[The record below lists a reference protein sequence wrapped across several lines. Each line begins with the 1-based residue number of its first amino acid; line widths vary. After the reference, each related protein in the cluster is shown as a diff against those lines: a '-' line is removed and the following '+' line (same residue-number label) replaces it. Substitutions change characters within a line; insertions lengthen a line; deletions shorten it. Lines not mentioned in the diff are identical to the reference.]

1 MANQAVSAECLSIL
15 WREFLSETESPLN
28 TFLEQCSPKD
38 LNGDTLT
45 IVTPN
50 KFMRDFLKK
59 ADRLERILASLKA
72 CFNSDSIKIE
82 FVIGQVEASD
92 NKPNASEEKENASYK
107 KNDVAELPPI
117 IKKKETD
124 REVKS
129 QIKAEPKAETQVSA
143 SLKSGKNTEWNS
155 NLQENLLFENFV
167 TSSNNS
173 IAAATAKAVA
183 QSPGVIYNPLFFYSG
198 VGLGKTHLIN
208 AIGNSIVKT
217 NPNLKV
223 LYTSAEQFT
232 NEFMESLAS
241 GTNQRFRDKFR
252 NVDVLLIDDIHFIIG
267 KPGTQEELFQTI
279 DTLKRSNR
287 QIVISSDCPPKQM
300 NTVMSR
306 LRSRFEWGMI
316 ADIQPP
322 DLDTR
327 VAILRQKAASLDK
340 NINDSILNYIAS
352 EFDSNIRELEGALIR
367 VITYCSIMKK
377 DLTLDNAKEALK
389 ELLNHNKDKK
399 VDINEI
405 KKVVCE
411 YFQISEKDLISSRRD
426 QRIVKPRQLAMYLCK
441 EMVPG
446 ASYPEIGAQFGG
458 RDHTTVIHAYR
469 KVETNLDDELYKI
482 PLNNLKERLK

>member
-72 CFNSDSIKIE
+72 CFNSESIKIE
-82 FVIGQVEASD
+82 FVIGQVEANDDS
-92 NKPNASEEKENASYK
+92 KPNLPKENVEEK
-107 KNDVAELPPI
+107 KNDIVELPPVV
-117 IKKKETD
+117 KRKETGK
-124 REVKS
+124 EIKS
-129 QIKAEPKAETQVSA
+129 QTKTEPKAEIQVSA
-143 SLKSGKNTEWNS
+143 SIKDSKKTEWNS

-279 DTLKRSNR
+279 DALKRSNR

>member
-45 IVTPN
+45 VITPN
-50 KFMRDFLKK
+50 KFMRDFLRK
-59 ADRLERILASLKA
+59 ADRLERILASLKN
-72 CFNSDSIKIE
+72 CFNSESIKIE
-82 FVIGQVEASD
+82 FVIGSVEANESNRTD
-92 NKPNASEEKENASYK
+92 FHAEDK
-107 KNDVAELPPI
+107 KNNIAELPSTV
-117 IKKKETD
+117 KEKEV
-124 REVKS
+124 RNQVKS
-129 QIKAEPKAETQVSA
+129 EPKTEIQTSVHP
-143 SLKSGKNTEWNS
+143 KSSKSTEWNS

-232 NEFMESLAS
+232 NEFMESLTS

-340 NINDSILNYIAS
+340 SISDSILNYIAS

-377 DLTLDNAKEALK
+377 ELTPDNAKEALK

>member
-28 TFLEQCSPKD
+28 TFLAQCSPKD

-45 IVTPN
+45 VVTPN

-72 CFNSDSIKIE
+72 CFNSESIKIE
-82 FVIGQVEASD
+82 FVIGQVDSHESCKS
-92 NKPNASEEKENASYK
+92 NPHKENLEEKKEET
-107 KNDVAELPPI
+107 AELPPI
-117 IKKKETD
+117 VKEK
-124 REVKS
+124 EINKEISQAKS
-129 QIKAEPKAETQVSA
+129 EPKGEVQVSTP
-143 SLKSGKNTEWNS
+143 LKSSKTAQWNS

-327 VAILRQKAASLDK
+327 VAILRQKAASLEK
-340 NINDSILNYIAS
+340 NINDAVLNYIAS

>member
-1 MANQAVSAECLSIL
+1 MANQAVSAECLDIL

-50 KFMRDFLKK
+50 KFLRDFLKK
-59 ADRLERILASLKA
+59 PDRLERILASLKA

-82 FVIGQVEASD
+82 FVIGSVEANISNHSAD
-92 NKPNASEEKENASYK
+92 NAKQENK
-107 KNDVAELPPI
+107 KSNDVESSSAT
-117 IKKKETD
+117 KQKEIN

-129 QIKAEPKAETQVSA
+129 QSEPKSEVITSHQ
-143 SLKSGKNTEWNS
+143 KNAKTSEWNN

-279 DTLKRSNR
+279 DALKRSNR

-340 NINDSILNYIAS
+340 NISDNILNYIAS

-367 VITYCSIMKK
+367 VITYCSIMKR

-389 ELLNHNKDKK
+389 ELLNHSKDKK
-399 VDINEI
+399 VDIGEI
-405 KKVVCE
+405 KRVVCE

-482 PLNNLKERLK
+482 PLNNLKEKLR

>member
-72 CFNSDSIKIE
+72 CFNSESMKIE
-82 FVIGQVEASD
+82 FVIGQVETNDDS
-92 NKPNASEEKENASYK
+92 KPNLPKENAEEK
-107 KNDVAELPPI
+107 KNDIAELPPV
-117 IKKKETD
+117 IKRKETSK
-124 REVKS
+124 EIKS
-129 QIKAEPKAETQVSA
+129 QIKSEPKAEIQVSA
-143 SLKSGKNTEWNS
+143 SIKDSKKTEWNN

-279 DTLKRSNR
+279 DALKRSNR

>member
-1 MANQAVSAECLSIL
+1 MANQAVSAECLDIL
-15 WREFLSETESPLN
+15 WHEFLSETESPLN
-28 TFLEQCSPKD
+28 TFLEQCSPKN
-38 LNGDTLT
+38 LSGDVLT
-45 IVTPN
+45 IITPN
-50 KFMRDFLKK
+50 KVLRDFLKK
-59 ADRLERILASLKA
+59 PDRLERILASLKT

-82 FVIGQVEASD
+82 FVIGLSERNNSDQIRDNVKIDNKKSTNTD
-92 NKPNASEEKENASYK
+92 NKP
-107 KNDVAELPPI
+107 I
-117 IKKKETD
+117 IKEKIKETVQ
-124 REVKS
+124 ETKTQQKVEYKS
-129 QIKAEPKAETQVSA
+129 DNSEN
-143 SLKSGKNTEWNS
+143 LKLNSKNSEWNS

-167 TSSNNS
+167 TGSNNS

-223 LYTSAEQFT
+223 LYTSAEQFA
-232 NEFMESLAS
+232 NEFVESITS
-241 GTNQRFRDKFR
+241 NTNQRFRDKFR

-279 DTLKRSNR
+279 DALKRSNR

-322 DLDTR
+322 DLETR
-327 VAILRQKAASLDK
+327 EAILRQKAANN
-340 NINDSILNYIAS
+340 NISDDIIEYIAS
-352 EFDSNIRELEGALIR
+352 EFYSNIRELEGALIR
-367 VITYCSIMKK
+367 VISYCSIMRKE
-377 DLTLDNAKEALK
+377 LTLENAKEALK
-389 ELLNHNKDKK
+389 ELLDHSKDKK

-405 KKVVCE
+405 KKVVCD

-469 KVETNLDDELYKI
+469 KVENNLDDELYKT

>member
-1 MANQAVSAECLSIL
+1 MANQAVSAECLNIL

-82 FVIGQVEASD
+82 FVIGQVEANDS
-92 NKPNASEEKENASYK
+92 NKADLPKENTEEKKSDISK
-107 KNDVAELPPI
+107 LPPI
-117 IKKKETD
+117 IKRKETGK
-124 REVKS
+124 EVVQTKS
-129 QIKAEPKAETQVSA
+129 EPKAEIQVQSPIKKD
-143 SLKSGKNTEWNS
+143 SKNTEWNS

-217 NPNLKV
+217 NPNLTV

-279 DTLKRSNR
+279 DALKRSNR

-340 NINDSILNYIAS
+340 NINDGILNYIAS

-389 ELLNHNKDKK
+389 ELLNHSKDKK

-405 KKVVCE
+405 KKVVCD

>member
-72 CFNSDSIKIE
+72 CFNSESIKIE
-82 FVIGQVEASD
+82 FVIGQVEANDDS
-92 NKPNASEEKENASYK
+92 KPNLPKENVEEKKNAI
-107 KNDVAELPPI
+107 VELPPVV
-117 IKKKETD
+117 KRKETGK
-124 REVKS
+124 EIKS
-129 QIKAEPKAETQVSA
+129 QTKTEPKAEIQVSA
-143 SLKSGKNTEWNS
+143 SIKDSKKTEWNS

-279 DTLKRSNR
+279 DALKRSNR

>member
-1 MANQAVSAECLSIL
+1 MANQAVSAECLNIL

-82 FVIGQVEASD
+82 FVIGQVEANDS
-92 NKPNASEEKENASYK
+92 NKADLPKENTEEKKSDISK
-107 KNDVAELPPI
+107 LPPI
-117 IKKKETD
+117 IKRKETGK
-124 REVKS
+124 EVVQTKS
-129 QIKAEPKAETQVSA
+129 EPKAEIQVQSPIKKD
-143 SLKSGKNTEWNS
+143 SKNTEWNS

-279 DTLKRSNR
+279 DALKR
-287 QIVISSDCPPKQM
+287 
-300 NTVMSR
+300 
-306 LRSRFEWGMI
+306 
-316 ADIQPP
+316 
-322 DLDTR
+322 
-327 VAILRQKAASLDK
+327 
-340 NINDSILNYIAS
+340 
-352 EFDSNIRELEGALIR
+352 
-367 VITYCSIMKK
+367 
-377 DLTLDNAKEALK
+377 
-389 ELLNHNKDKK
+389 
-399 VDINEI
+399 
-405 KKVVCE
+405 
-411 YFQISEKDLISSRRD
+411 
-426 QRIVKPRQLAMYLCK
+426 
-441 EMVPG
+441 
-446 ASYPEIGAQFGG
+446 
-458 RDHTTVIHAYR
+458 
-469 KVETNLDDELYKI
+469 
-482 PLNNLKERLK
+482 

>member
-28 TFLEQCSPKD
+28 TFLAQCSPKD

-45 IVTPN
+45 VVTPN

-72 CFNSDSIKIE
+72 CFNSESIKIE
-82 FVIGQVEASD
+82 FVIGQVDSHESCKS
-92 NKPNASEEKENASYK
+92 NPHKENLEEKKEET
-107 KNDVAELPPI
+107 AELPPI
-117 IKKKETD
+117 VKEK
-124 REVKS
+124 EINKEISQAKS
-129 QIKAEPKAETQVSA
+129 EPKGEVQVSTP
-143 SLKSGKNTEWNS
+143 LKSSKTAQWNS

-327 VAILRQKAASLDK
+327 VAILRQKAASLEK
-340 NINDSILNYIAS
+340 NINDAILNYIAS

>member
-28 TFLEQCSPKD
+28 TFLAQCSPKD

-45 IVTPN
+45 VVTPN

-72 CFNSDSIKIE
+72 CFNSESIKIE
-82 FVIGQVEASD
+82 FVIGQVDSHESCKS
-92 NKPNASEEKENASYK
+92 NPHKENLEEKKEET
-107 KNDVAELPPI
+107 AELPPI
-117 IKKKETD
+117 VKEK
-124 REVKS
+124 EINKEISQAKS
-129 QIKAEPKAETQVSA
+129 EPKGEVQISTP
-143 SLKSGKNTEWNS
+143 LKSSKTAQWNS

-327 VAILRQKAASLDK
+327 VAILRQKAASLEK
-340 NINDSILNYIAS
+340 NINDAILNYIAS